1 MKTVLILLK
10 IYNVFPLYVVHVL
23 KCLKKLHEGHFA
35 KKPTISVWDWFDLSQ
50 KEPKHQMCCSP
61 PKMPAPAWTLSA
73 PNCAPGNSNPKPWEQ
88 EPAACRENQTT
99 CMKSELCYSLGS
111 VFDPCHS
118 AEPQTFS
125 SGAMVSNREFTHGAA
140 GWLFLAQICDPSRI
154 PYSSPWAAR
163 TLEWK
168 SLTSNQKEM
177 S

>member
-1 MKTVLILLK
+1 MQKNPQLVCGTDLICHKKSQSTKCAAPLPKCQPQPEHCQHQTVHLETAI
-10 IYNVFPLYVVHVL
+10 P
-23 KCLKKLHEGHFA
+23 
-35 KKPTISVWDWFDLSQ
+35 
-50 KEPKHQMCCSP
+50 
-61 PKMPAPAWTLSA
+61 
-73 PNCAPGNSNPKPWEQ
+73 
-88 EPAACRENQTT
+88 
-99 CMKSELCYSLGS
+99 SLGS
-111 VFDPCHS
+111 RSQQLAEKTKPPAWNQSCAIPWAVGFDPCHS

-168 SLTSNQKEM
+168 LLTSNQKEM